1 MEFDREQTLS
11 LNGSGPVHILILAT
25 VWQDAR
31 VVANLIESAGAVAE
45 ICADLI
51 EVTEKFDDN
60 ISSLVLVEEA
70 LSDSMPVLTQRLKQ
84 QPPWSDIPIII
95 LSNSRGR
102 IGPAQRWTL
111 LRDLGNT
118 TVLERPLHGQSL
130 LIALRSAI
138 RSRDWQY
145 VVREQMQRM
154 NESRSELEQM
164 VRARNDSLYAAID
177 ERRRLEQALAEAK
190 KLESIGR
197 LTGGV
202 AHDFNNI
209 LQLISLSSTMLA
221 QLPSSETTKRERAVI
236 AVQRAAERGAKLTHQ
251 LLAFARRQPLV
262 PQHFSLKHKLEG
274 MADYLQQALD
284 LKIDLRLD
292 ISDSLWLV
300 KADPPQL
307 EAAILNLAINA
318 KEAMQEGGT
327 LTISGENLRL
337 PAPGYPM
344 VQHLTGDFV
353 LLTVTD
359 SGTGMDPIVANH
371 AFEPFFTTRRGDGH
385 TGLGLSQVYGFAT
398 QSGGSVWISQ
408 PARGTSVALMLP
420 RSEQDA
426 ARRES
431 AAVSEDADIK
441 FTGLKILCV
450 EDNEHL
456 AEATV
461 TVLTQMGF
469 EVTCAH
475 SGEATLDLPL
485 HLYDLVFSDVS
496 MPGTIDGIDV
506 AKLIARDHPELPVIL
521 TSGYMIAPERL
532 QYTGALFLA
541 KPYTVTELR
550 TSLKRAL
557 QKGNELKR
565 EAAGQ

>member
-1 MEFDREQTLS
+1 MEFSKEQTLS
-11 LNGSGPVHILILAT
+11 MNGSGPVHILVLAP
-25 VWQDAR
+25 VGQDAQVISR
-31 VVANLIESAGAVAE
+31 LIEAAGAAAEVCGDLDEVA
-45 ICADLI
+45 
-51 EVTEKFDDN
+51 EKFDDN
-60 ISSLVLVEEA
+60 ISTMVLVEEA
-70 LSDSMPVLTQRLKQ
+70 LSESMPLLTKRLKQ

-111 LRDLGNT
+111 LRDFGNT

-145 VVREQMQRM
+145 VVRQQMQRM
-154 NESRSELEQM
+154 DETRSDLEQK
-164 VRARNDSLYAAID
+164 VRDRNDSLYAAID

-190 KLESIGR
+190 KMESIGR

-209 LQLISLSSTMLA
+209 LQIISLSSTILA
-221 QLPSSETTKRERAVI
+221 QLPASETAKRERAIV
-236 AVQRAAERGAKLTHQ
+236 AVQRAADRGAKLTHQ

-262 PQHFSLKHKLEG
+262 PQHFSLKHKING

-284 LKIDLRLD
+284 RKINLVLD
-292 ISDSLWLV
+292 IPDALWRV
-300 KADPPQL
+300 KADPTQL

-327 LTISGENLRL
+327 LTIHAENLKL

-344 VQHLTGDFV
+344 VQHLTGEFV
-353 LLTVTD
+353 MLTVTD
-359 SGTGMDPIVANH
+359 SGTGMAPSVASQ
-371 AFEPFFTTRRGDGH
+371 AFEPFFTTRHGDGH

-408 PARGTSVALMLP
+408 PARGASVALTLP

-426 ARRES
+426 GQRES
-431 AAVSEDADIK
+431 AATPEEADIS
-441 FTGLKILCV
+441 FTGLRVLCV

-475 SGEATLDLPL
+475 SGEATLDQPL
-485 HLYDLVFSDVS
+485 HLFDLVFSDVS
-496 MPGTIDGIDV
+496 MPGRIDGIDM
-506 AKLIARDHPELPVIL
+506 AKLIARDQPDLPVLL

-532 QYTGALFLA
+532 QHTGALFLA
-541 KPYTVTELR
+541 KPYTVAELR

-557 QKGNELKR
+557 RKTE
-565 EAAGQ
+565 

>member
-1 MEFDREQTLS
+1 M
-11 LNGSGPVHILILAT
+11 NGSGPVHILVLAP
-25 VWQDAR
+25 VGQDAR
-31 VVANLIESAGAVAE
+31 VISKLIEAAGAAAE
-45 ICADLI
+45 ICGNLD
-51 EVTEKFDDN
+51 EVAQKFDDN
-60 ISSLVLVEEA
+60 ISTMVLVEEA
-70 LSDSMPVLTQRLKQ
+70 LSESMPLLTKRLKQ

-145 VVREQMQRM
+145 VVRQQMQRM
-154 NESRSELEQM
+154 DETRSDLEQK
-164 VRARNDSLYAAID
+164 VRDRNDSLYAAID

-209 LQLISLSSTMLA
+209 LQIISLSSTILA
-221 QLPSSETTKRERAVI
+221 QLPASETTKRERAIV
-236 AVQRAAERGAKLTHQ
+236 AVQRAADRGAKLTHQ

-262 PQHFSLKHKLEG
+262 PQHFSLKHKING

-284 LKIDLRLD
+284 RKINLVLD
-292 ISDSLWLV
+292 IPDSLWRV
-300 KADPPQL
+300 KADPTQL

-318 KEAMQEGGT
+318 KEAMHEGGT
-327 LTISGENLRL
+327 LTIRAENLKL

-344 VQHLTGDFV
+344 VQHLTGEFV

-359 SGTGMDPIVANH
+359 SGTGMDPNVASQ
-371 AFEPFFTTRRGDGH
+371 AFEPFFTTRHGDGH

-408 PARGTSVALMLP
+408 PARGASVALTLP

-426 ARRES
+426 GQRES
-431 AAVSEDADIK
+431 AEAPENADIS
-441 FTGLKILCV
+441 FTGLRVLCV

-475 SGEATLDLPL
+475 SGEATLDQPL
-485 HLYDLVFSDVS
+485 HLFDLVFSDVS
-496 MPGTIDGIDV
+496 MPGRIDGIDM
-506 AKLIARDHPELPVIL
+506 AKLIARDQPDLPVLL

-532 QYTGALFLA
+532 QHTGALFLA
-541 KPYTVTELR
+541 KPYTVAELR

-557 QKGNELKR
+557 RKTE
-565 EAAGQ
+565 

>member
-1 MEFDREQTLS
+1 M
-11 LNGSGPVHILILAT
+11 ILAP
-25 VWQDAR
+25 VGQDAQ
-31 VVANLIESAGAVAE
+31 VISKLIAKAGATAE
-45 ICADLI
+45 VCHDLVEI
-51 EVTEKFDDN
+51 AEKFNDGVSTM
-60 ISSLVLVEEA
+60 IIAEEA
-70 LSDSMPVLTQRLKQ
+70 LSEPMPVLANRLKR

-154 NESRSELEQM
+154 DESRSDLEQK
-164 VRARNDSLYAAID
+164 VRDRNDSLYAAID
-177 ERRRLEQALAEAK
+177 ERRRLEQELAEAK

-209 LQLISLSSTMLA
+209 LQIISLSSTILV
-221 QLPSSETTKRERAVI
+221 QLPASETVKRERAVV
-236 AVQRAAERGAKLTHQ
+236 AVQRAADRGSKLTHQ

-262 PQHFSLKHKLEG
+262 PQHFSLKHKLTG
-274 MADYLQQALD
+274 MSDYLQQALD
-284 LKIDLRLD
+284 LKINLVLD
-292 ISDSLWLV
+292 IPDSLWRV
-300 KADPPQL
+300 KADPTQL

-327 LTISGENLRL
+327 LTIRAENLKL
-337 PAPGYPM
+337 PALGYPM

-353 LLTVTD
+353 LLTVMD
-359 SGTGMDPIVANH
+359 SGTGMDPAVASQ
-371 AFEPFFTTRRGDGH
+371 AFEPFFTTRHGDGH

-408 PARGTSVALMLP
+408 PARGASVALTLP

-426 ARRES
+426 ALRES
-431 AAVSEDADIK
+431 AEAPEEADVD
-441 FTGLKILCV
+441 FTGLRVLCV

-461 TVLTQMGF
+461 TILKQMGF

-475 SGEATLDLPL
+475 SGEATLDQPL
-485 HLYDLVFSDVS
+485 HLFDLVFSDVS
-496 MPGTIDGIDV
+496 MPGRIDGIDM
-506 AKLIARDHPELPVIL
+506 AKLIARDQPNLPVLL

-532 QYTGALFLA
+532 QHTGALFLA
-541 KPYTVTELR
+541 KPYTVSELR

-557 QKGNELKR
+557 QK
-565 EAAGQ
+565 AG

>member
-1 MEFDREQTLS
+1 M
-11 LNGSGPVHILILAT
+11 NGSGPVHILVLAP
-25 VWQDAR
+25 VGQDAR
-31 VVANLIESAGAVAE
+31 VISKLIEAAGAAAE
-45 ICADLI
+45 ICGNLD
-51 EVTEKFDDN
+51 EVAQKFDDN
-60 ISSLVLVEEA
+60 ISTMVLVEEA
-70 LSDSMPVLTQRLKQ
+70 LSESMPLLTKRLKQ

-145 VVREQMQRM
+145 VVRQQMQRM
-154 NESRSELEQM
+154 DETRSDLEQK
-164 VRARNDSLYAAID
+164 VRDRNDSLYAAID

-190 KLESIGR
+190 KMESIGR

-209 LQLISLSSTMLA
+209 LQIISLSSTILA
-221 QLPSSETTKRERAVI
+221 QLPASETTKRERAIV
-236 AVQRAAERGAKLTHQ
+236 AVQRAADRGAKLTHQ

-262 PQHFSLKHKLEG
+262 PQHFSLKHKING

-284 LKIDLRLD
+284 RKINLVLD
-292 ISDSLWLV
+292 IPDALWRV
-300 KADPPQL
+300 KADPTQL

-327 LTISGENLRL
+327 LTIRAENLKL

-344 VQHLTGDFV
+344 VQHLTGEFV

-359 SGTGMDPIVANH
+359 SGTGMAPSVASQ
-371 AFEPFFTTRRGDGH
+371 AFEPFFTTRHGDGH

-408 PARGTSVALMLP
+408 PARGASVALTLP

-426 ARRES
+426 GQRES
-431 AAVSEDADIK
+431 AATPEEADIS
-441 FTGLKILCV
+441 FTGLRVLCV

-475 SGEATLDLPL
+475 SGEATLDQPL
-485 HLYDLVFSDVS
+485 HLFDLVFSDVS
-496 MPGTIDGIDV
+496 MPGRIDGIDM
-506 AKLIARDHPELPVIL
+506 AKLIARDQPDLPVLL

-532 QYTGALFLA
+532 QHTGALFLA
-541 KPYTVTELR
+541 KPYTVAELR

-557 QKGNELKR
+557 RKTE
-565 EAAGQ
+565 